1 MEYKKV
7 KINTYNLHM
16 IKTERFKTIN
26 IQITFSNNV
35 VKKDITKVNFLA
47 DILSYS
53 NKTYPTKK
61 QLSMALQNLYAA
73 NINTSCYRLGRYYNT
88 DINFYLLNE
97 KYTEAGMFE
106 KSISLLA
113 DIINNPNI
121 TDGKF
126 DSSSFDV
133 VYENINSQIES
144 IKENPRKY
152 GILKMLEAMNSNAP
166 YSFHSYGYKEDLDAI
181 NTSNLAEYYKEFI
194 NNSYVDVFIIGNIDF
209 DKTKELF
216 EKNFQLI
223 SRTDERTSALCEAE
237 DLRTEV
243 QEVVEV
249 ENLGQSKLSIGCK
262 IQPLTDYERNYCL
275 TLYNIILGGGGDS
288 LLFRNVREKNSL
300 CYYIFSSAN
309 KLDNLLLI
317 CSGINKDAYAK
328 TLQLIKEEMENIK
341 NGKFTEED
349 LEKAKMQYVAAM
361 EEIYDSP
368 NQIISAYYATALLG
382 IDPPEERKQK
392 IKEVTYQDIMKVAEK
407 IEIDTIHLLKGAD

>member
-16 IKTERFKTIN
+16 IRTERFKTIN
-26 IQITFSNNV
+26 IQITFSNNI
-35 VKKDITKVNFLA
+35 VKKDITKINFLA

-73 NINTSCYRLGRYYNT
+73 NINTSCYRLGNYYNT

-97 KYTEAGMFE
+97 KYTEEGMFG

-121 TDGKF
+121 TDGEF
-126 DSSSFDV
+126 NNSSFDII
-133 VYENINSQIES
+133 YENIKSQIES
-144 IKENPRKY
+144 IKEDPRKY
-152 GILKMLEAMNSNAP
+152 GILKMLESMNSDAP
-166 YSFHSYGYKEDLDAI
+166 YSFHSFGYKEDLENI
-181 NTSNLAEYYKEFI
+181 SPSSLAEYYKEFI
-194 NNSYVDVFIIGNIDF
+194 DNSYVDVFIIGNIDF
-209 DKTKELF
+209 DVTKELF
-216 EKNFQLI
+216 ENNFKLK
-223 SRTDERTSALCEAE
+223 SREDDRINAICDEE
-237 DLRTEV
+237 DFRGEI
-243 QEVVEV
+243 QEVVED
-249 ENLGQSKLSIGCK
+249 ENLGQSKLSIGCRLK
-262 IQPLTDYERNYCL
+262 DLTEYERNYCL

-317 CSGINKDAYAK
+317 CSGINKDAYEKA
-328 TLQLIKEEMENIK
+328 LQLIKEEMDNIK
-341 NGKFTEED
+341 NKKFTEED
-349 LEKAKMQYVAAM
+349 LEKAKMQYISAM

-368 NQIISAYYATALLG
+368 TQIISAYYATALLG

-392 IKEVTYQDIMKVAEK
+392 IKEVNYEDILKVAEK
-407 IEIDTIHLLKGAD
+407 IEIDTIHLLRGTD